1 MLIILVA
8 SCLSFDFHFVWAAF
22 KCPIPAC
29 SKTFAVRS
37 NARRHLRIHGAVSSG
52 MGVGA
57 SGVDGGG
64 THRDGGD
71 GEGDDEDVPG
81 VAGTGVDLRCGA
93 DRGLTVPKDQGLGL
107 GLGEVRVSEY
117 MRRREWRDRGRGDGE
132 QVREDDMTM
141 LVTVDSPSSV
151 MTTGSAVSSPCVR
164 VEVQRL
170 RTPTPTLT
178 PSPTLTHTSS
188 THAPARGPF
197 SYDDVSAST
206 SPVDAPAEAD
216 GTGMRDGKRVTA
228 AAPDVSD
235 GMSFA
240 FHGIQVCFYFFVR
253 YISRF
258 TFFL

>member
-1 MLIILVA
+1 
-8 SCLSFDFHFVWAAF
+8 
-22 KCPIPAC
+22 
-29 SKTFAVRS
+29 
-37 NARRHLRIHGAVSSG
+37 

-93 DRGLTVPKDQGLGL
+93 DRGLTVLKDQGLGL

-117 MRRREWRDRGRGDGE
+117 RRRREWRDRGRGDSE
-132 QVREDDMTM
+132 QAREDDVTM

-197 SYDDVSAST
+197 SYDDLSAST
-206 SPVDAPAEAD
+206 SPVGAPAEGD

-228 AAPDVSD
+228 DVND

-240 FHGIQVCFYFFVR
+240 FHGIQVRFFISCVVYFSLHIFFFFCS
-253 YISRF
+253 SRACRALGARNRGAWVLWARSSLLLGH
-258 TFFL
+258 TS